1 MKTKTFSILF
11 ALVMILSVSVGV
23 FAQDPSLFDQ
33 TWDENTVLTVFNDVD
48 MVFPDLFAA
57 EDSDFLWVDGPGAYG
72 SDWNHHK
79 KDDGNLIAKAPIDL
93 SNPVK
98 GEPKFE
104 YDPCGDGLIKFSVTL
119 AKNTNSSSYGG
130 STPTW
135 NVKYGPEKVTYIRD
149 ITATVSD
156 GSSSYKASLKK
167 CNGPDNCHKL
177 IWKSDDTAKLSGYLY
192 APVVMTGGNYNVKL
206 NITWSN
212 YMTALW
218 DVPTD
223 TVEVNG
229 VAKATK
235 KDYCQSSLT
244 NAAMAKGMDPI
255 RAKYDP
261 NTGEARFQVTIR
273 NFAQEKNRAF
283 GWNKDTGNKQNY
295 VIPAD
300 VLIPIGKDS
309 KLNDAEKF
317 SRYTDYTCKYTVYNN
332 GNAAPRTDYCKFGEG
347 IALGTNAVIRFDVT
361 IDHLDTVDVLKYY
374 DGGDIPFM
382 FRVGGMEQFVGA
394 PSSSSSS
401 LIYSVYKAV
410 DFPCPVVS
418 RMQVMDPLHDFL
430 FFKDMISDS
439 PIKPSGYY
447 GTYEGGL
454 WGMYQ
459 KCGKYAYMA
468 VRLKN
473 DGLKDELVNLKNVAV
488 AVNGGTPMSWHWIL
502 ATRDSWDNK
511 ILLETGEDVILIG
524 RAKVTDIPSQLN
536 ADIAM
541 TGAVN
546 FLDYGFYI
554 TGKVFSDH
562 NNTNCVAAPK

>member
-1 MKTKTFSILF
+1 M
-11 ALVMILSVSVGV
+11 
-23 FAQDPSLFDQ
+23 
-33 TWDENTVLTVFNDVD
+33 
-48 MVFPDLFAA
+48 
-57 EDSDFLWVDGPGAYG
+57 
-72 SDWNHHK
+72 
-79 KDDGNLIAKAPIDL
+79 
-93 SNPVK
+93 
-98 GEPKFE
+98 
-104 YDPCGDGLIKFSVTL
+104 
-119 AKNTNSSSYGG
+119 
-130 STPTW
+130 
-135 NVKYGPEKVTYIRD
+135 
-149 ITATVSD
+149 
-156 GSSSYKASLKK
+156 
-167 CNGPDNCHKL
+167 
-177 IWKSDDTAKLSGYLY
+177 
-192 APVVMTGGNYNVKL
+192 
-206 NITWSN
+206 
-212 YMTALW
+212 
-218 DVPTD
+218 
-223 TVEVNG
+223 
-229 VAKATK
+229 
-235 KDYCQSSLT
+235 
-244 NAAMAKGMDPI
+244 
-255 RAKYDP
+255 
-261 NTGEARFQVTIR
+261 
-273 NFAQEKNRAF
+273 
-283 GWNKDTGNKQNY
+283 
-295 VIPAD
+295 IPAD
-300 VLIPIGKDS
+300 VLIPIGIDS
-309 KLNDAEKF
+309 KTGAEKF

-361 IDHLDTVDVLKYY
+361 IDHLDTVDVLKLY
-374 DGGDIPFM
+374 DGENIPFM
-382 FRVGGMEQFVGA
+382 FRVGGMTEFVGA
-394 PSSSSSS
+394 PVYLPNGTKS
-401 LIYSVYKAV
+401 YSAWYEAV
-410 DFPCPVVS
+410 DFPCPIVS